1 MDSPDHIRPFRPIEP
16 EYEAVAQIAAQF
28 PQDQLYDF
36 EYARAGD
43 LRAFD
48 DSFAST
54 GYALRRYLATI
65 EGQVFGY
72 ALIFHIPWLREPG
85 RFWASIRVAPA
96 RQRQGLGGRLYRHV
110 IEELQRLDAVTM
122 RIMAHELQPSLAAHL
137 KRLGFQELFRSWP
150 FVLDTRGC
158 DLARFQQAAERAAG
172 RGITIT
178 TLADELER
186 GTDSLVRLYELH
198 STITREIPLPGHAHP
213 APGLAWFERY
223 ACGMPVSLPNAYF
236 IAVDGERYV
245 GESCL
250 HRREAAPGEL
260 SHKTTGVLSEYRGYG
275 IAMALKL
282 HTIAYAQRHGYTRIW
297 TGVESHNPSMLAINA
312 RLGFVQG
319 PGLIV
324 FEQRLRSEP

>member
-1 MDSPDHIRPFRPIEP
+1 MDSPNHIRPFRPIEP

-28 PQDQLYDF
+28 TQDQLYDF

-43 LRAFD
+43 VRAFD
-48 DSFAST
+48 ASFAST
-54 GYALRRYLATI
+54 GYVLRRYLAEI
-65 EGQVFGY
+65 DGQVLGY
-72 ALIFHIPWLREPG
+72 ALIFHIPWLHEPR
-85 RFWASIRVAPA
+85 RFWAAIRVAPA

-110 IEELQRLDAVTM
+110 IEELQWLDAVTV
-122 RIMAHELQPSLAAHL
+122 RIMAHELQPSLAAYVE
-137 KRLGFQELFRSWP
+137 RLGFQELFRSWP
-150 FVLDTRGC
+150 FVLDTRDF
-158 DLARFQQAAERAAG
+158 DLQRFQAAAERAAG
-172 RGITIT
+172 CGITIT
-178 TLADELER
+178 TLAKERER
-186 GTDSLVRLYELH
+186 GADWLPRLHDLH
-198 STITREIPLPGHAHP
+198 AAITREIPLPGHAHP
-213 APGLAWFERY
+213 APGLAWFEHY
-223 ACGMPVSLPNAYF
+223 ACGMPVSLPDGYF

-297 TGVESHNPSMLAINA
+297 TGVESNNPSMLAINA
-312 RLGFVQG
+312 KLGFVQG